1 MDRIGRYEILDELG
15 RGAMGV
21 VYRARDTKIGREVAI
36 KTIKFAD
43 QGSLE
48 AGKLRERLFREAQ
61 SAGRLSHPG
70 IVTIYD
76 VAEEGELAYITME
89 FVDGE
94 TLQTMM
100 EDGRTKDPQFISD
113 ILRQAAS
120 ALDYAHS
127 REIVH
132 RDVKPA
138 NIMVTADG
146 TVKITDFGIAR
157 ISSSTLT
164 QTGTVMGTPSYMS
177 PEQVRGDPIDGASD
191 QFSLTVISYE
201 MLTEQKPFSGDSL
214 TAVMFKIVSGE
225 VVPPSN
231 IVPSIP
237 QEVENTILRGL
248 AKSSGERFSCCKDFA
263 EAVSRAWGSGAAVL
277 PSARVAPA
285 GAREYGGDEAP
296 TVVQPP
302 ASPAEGSAGDQ
313 DQLETVVQPIPAGDA
328 PTEITTG
335 LPPLGP
341 PGSDAPSAAADDE
354 GLSAEASSPSMLLP
368 ESVPFR
374 DVEEPRK
381 RGGPWLAVA
390 AIAGVAVAG
399 GAYWFTQNPG
409 ILGGESSPIVET
421 AEPAEPV
428 AESSV
433 SPSPIESAAPGPVSP
448 EAAGGAPEPSPPTPE
463 VAVAPPVAAAPPPKV
478 EPAPKPPP
486 AKPKPPAPAAPRAAK
501 TVEVTFSTRQAGAR
515 VTVDGKPQ
523 WSCSLPCSLKLP
535 RGKYTAIVSLTGFYR
550 VPKPFTVGSDPVDL
564 TFEMDERVGTVLV
577 SSSPIA
583 ANIYVDGKKF
593 DGLTNTSLSL
603 RPGYHLIRVEKAGA
617 GMAEMSVLVQD
628 GQLSAQQFSLGSQPP
643 RAKLN
648 LTTTPAGAQIVLN
661 DKRRS
666 GSTPSELDLPPGDY
680 RVMLS
685 LPGHRPVI
693 KEIKLPQNQVVA
705 MDEKLTP
712 R

>member
-1 MDRIGRYEILDELG
+1 MDQIGRYEILNELG

-43 QGSLE
+43 QDSSE
-48 AGKLRERLFREAQ
+48 AAKLRERLFREAQ

-94 TLQTMM
+94 TLQKMM

-157 ISSSTLT
+157 ITSSTLT

-177 PEQVRGDPIDGASD
+177 PEQVRGDPIEGSSD
-191 QFSLTVISYE
+191 QFSLSVISYE

-231 IVPSIP
+231 LVPSIP

-248 AKSSGERFSCCKDFA
+248 AKSSGDRFSCCKDFA
-263 EAVSRAWGSGAAVL
+263 ESVSRGWGGGAAAL
-277 PSARVAPA
+277 PSSPVAPA
-285 GAREYGGDEAP
+285 SGQEYGSGEAP
-296 TVVQPP
+296 TVEQS
-302 ASPAEGSAGDQ
+302 AAPAEGSAGDQ
-313 DQLETVVQPIPAGDA
+313 DQLETVVQPLPVGDA
-328 PTEITTG
+328 PTEAITG
-335 LPPLGP
+335 LPPLGE
-341 PGSDAPSAAADDE
+341 PGSSEAADA
-354 GLSAEASSPSMLLP
+354 GAPAEASSPSMPIP
-368 ESVPFR
+368 ESVPFGGV
-374 DVEEPRK
+374 VEEPPK
-381 RGGPWLAVA
+381 RGPWLVVA

-409 ILGGESSPIVET
+409 ILGGESSEIVET
-421 AEPAEPV
+421 AEPGEPA
-428 AESSV
+428 AESPV
-433 SPSPIESAAPGPVSP
+433 SPSPTESAAPESVSP
-448 EAAGGAPEPSPPTPE
+448 EASGGAEEPAPPVPE
-463 VAVAPPVAAAPPPKV
+463 VAAPPAVAAAPPPKV

-486 AKPKPPAPAAPRAAK
+486 AKPKPPVPAAPRAAK
-501 TVEVTFSTRQAGAR
+501 TVEVTFSTTQAGAR

-523 WSCSLPCSLKLP
+523 WSCSLPCSLELP
-535 RGKYTAIVSLTGFYR
+535 RGKYTASVSMTGFYR
-550 VPKPFTVGSDPVDL
+550 IRKPFTVGSDPVNL
-564 TFEMDERVGTVLV
+564 PFEMDEVVGTVLV
-577 SSSPIA
+577 SSSPSG
-583 ANIYVDGKKF
+583 ANIFVDGRKF
-593 DGLTNTSLSL
+593 DGLTNTSLPL
-603 RPGYHLIRVEKAGA
+603 RPGYHLIKVEKAGA
-617 GMAEMSVLVQD
+617 GMAEISVLVQE
-628 GQLSAQQFSLGSQPP
+628 GQLSLQQFSLGSQPP

-661 DKRRS
+661 DNRRS
-666 GSTPSELDLPPGDY
+666 GSTPHELDLPPGDY

-693 KEIKLPQNQVVA
+693 KEIKLLPNQA
-705 MDEKLTP
+705 LPMDVKLDL

>member
-1 MDRIGRYEILDELG
+1 MDQIGRYEILGELG

-21 VYRARDTKIGREVAI
+21 VYLARDTKIGREVAI

-43 QGSLE
+43 QDSLE

-100 EDGRTKDPQFISD
+100 EEGRVKDSAFISS
-113 ILRQAAS
+113 ILGQAAA

-191 QFSLTVISYE
+191 QFSLSVITYE

-225 VVPPSN
+225 VLPPSKL
-231 IVPSIP
+231 VPSIP
-237 QEVENTILRGL
+237 QEIENTILRGL
-248 AKSSGERFSCCKDFA
+248 AKSNGDRFSCCKDFA
-263 EAVSRAWGSGAAVL
+263 ESVSRGWGSDPAIL
-277 PSARVAPA
+277 PPSAIAPTA
-285 GAREYGGDEAP
+285 AQDYGSGEAP
-296 TVVQPP
+296 TVVQTPGP
-302 ASPAEGSAGDQ
+302 HGRLRGGPGSTRDSGSPAYCRQRPDRGHDG
-313 DQLETVVQPIPAGDA
+313 I
-328 PTEITTG
+328 
-335 LPPLGP
+335 
-341 PGSDAPSAAADDE
+341 AAAGGD
-354 GLSAEASSPSMLLP
+354 
-368 ESVPFR
+368 R
-374 DVEEPRK
+374 R
-381 RGGPWLAVA
+381 GPWLA
-390 AIAGVAVAG
+390 IAAVAG
-399 GAYWFTQNPG
+399 LVVAGSAYWVLQNPG
-409 ILGGESSPIVET
+409 MLGGGASEVVGT
-421 AEPAEPV
+421 AEPGDPAAE
-428 AESSV
+428 ETT
-433 SPSPIESAAPGPVSP
+433 AAPIGQPAMPETPSSGP
-448 EAAGGAPEPSPPTPE
+448 ATGGTQETTPASKPPEPTRI
-463 VAVAPPVAAAPPPKV
+463 VAAPPPKV
-478 EPAPKPPP
+478 EPAPTPPP
-486 AKPKPPAPAAPRAAK
+486 SKPKAPPAPARAAK
-501 TVEVTFSTRQAGAR
+501 AVEVTFSTKQAGAR
-515 VTVDGKPQ
+515 VIVDGKPQ
-523 WSCSLPCSLKLP
+523 WSCNLPCSLELP
-535 RGKYTAIVSLTGFYR
+535 RGEYTASVSMTGFYR
-550 VPKPFTVGSDPVDL
+550 IRKPFKVGSDPIDL
-564 TFEMDERVGTVLV
+564 AFEMEEVVGTVLV
-577 SSSPIA
+577 SSSPSGA
-583 ANIYVDGKKF
+583 DIYVDGKKF
-593 DGLTNTSLSL
+593 DGQTNTSLRL
-603 RPGYHLIRVEKAGA
+603 RPGYHLIKIEKAGA
-617 GMAEMSVLVQD
+617 GMVESSVLVRE
-628 GQLSAQQFSLGSQPP
+628 GQLSSQQFSLATQPP
-643 RAKLN
+643 RAQLN
-648 LTTTPAGAQIVLN
+648 ITTTPASAQIVLN
-661 DKRRS
+661 DRRRS
-666 GSTPSELDLPPGDY
+666 GATPRELDLPPGDY

-693 KEIKLPQNQVVA
+693 KEIKLPPNQAVA

>member
-1 MDRIGRYEILDELG
+1 MDQIGRYKILNELG

-21 VYRARDTKIGREVAI
+21 VYRARDAKIGREVAI

-43 QGSLE
+43 QDSSE

-100 EDGRTKDPQFISD
+100 EDGRTKDPQLISD

-127 REIVH
+127 REIIH

-191 QFSLTVISYE
+191 QFALSVISYE

-225 VVPPSN
+225 VVPPSK

-248 AKSSGERFSCCKDFA
+248 AKSGAERFSSCEDFA
-263 EAVSRAWGSGAAVL
+263 EAVSRGWGGSAAAL
-277 PSARVAPA
+277 PSSPIAPA
-285 GAREYGGDEAP
+285 PAQDYGSDEAP
-296 TVVQPP
+296 TVDQPP

-328 PTEITTG
+328 ATEGLTG
-335 LPPLGP
+335 LPPLGA
-341 PGSDAPSAAADDE
+341 PGSAAPSAAADDE
-354 GLSAEASSPSMLLP
+354 GLSAEASSPSMPIP
-368 ESVPFR
+368 ESVPFP
-374 DVEEPRK
+374 DAEEPPK
-381 RGGPWLAVA
+381 RGPWLAVA

-409 ILGGESSPIVET
+409 ILGGESSEIVET
-421 AEPAEPV
+421 AEPGEPA
-428 AESSV
+428 AESPV
-433 SPSPIESAAPGPVSP
+433 SPSPTESAAPESVSP
-448 EAAGGAPEPSPPTPE
+448 EALGGAEEPAPPAPE
-463 VAVAPPVAAAPPPKV
+463 VAAPPAVAAAPPPKV

-486 AKPKPPAPAAPRAAK
+486 AKPKPPAPAAPRVAK
-501 TVEVTFSTRQAGAR
+501 TVEVTFSTTQAGAR

-523 WSCSLPCSLKLP
+523 WSCSLPCSLELP

-577 SSSPIA
+577 SSSPSG
-583 ANIYVDGKKF
+583 ANIFVDGKKF
-593 DGLTNTSLSL
+593 DGLTPAKLSL
-603 RPGYHLIRVEKAGA
+603 RPGYHLLRIEKAGA
-617 GMAEMSVLVQD
+617 GTYKVSVLVQA
-628 GQLSAQQFSLGSQPP
+628 GQLTAQQFSLGAQPP

-661 DKRRS
+661 DNRRS
-666 GSTPSELDLPPGDY
+666 GSTPLELDLPPGDY

-693 KEIKLPQNQVVA
+693 REITLLQNQVVP

>member
-1 MDRIGRYEILDELG
+1 MDQIGRYEILDELG

-21 VYRARDTKIGREVAI
+21 VYLARDTKIGREVAI

-43 QGSLE
+43 QDSLE

-100 EDGRTKDPQFISD
+100 EEGRVKDSAFISS
-113 ILRQAAS
+113 ILGQAAA

-191 QFSLTVISYE
+191 QFSLSVITYE

-225 VVPPSN
+225 VLPPSKL
-231 IVPSIP
+231 VPSIP
-237 QEVENTILRGL
+237 QEIENTILRGL
-248 AKSSGERFSCCKDFA
+248 AKSNGDRFSCCKDFA
-263 EAVSRAWGSGAAVL
+263 ESVSRGWGSDPAIL
-277 PSARVAPA
+277 PPSAIAPTA
-285 GAREYGGDEAP
+285 AQDYGSGEAP
-296 TVVQPP
+296 TVVQTP
-302 ASPAEGSAGDQ
+302 APTEDSAADQ
-313 DQLETVVQPIPAGDA
+313 DQLETVVHPLTADNA
-328 PTEITTG
+328 PTEVMTG
-335 LPPLGP
+335 LPPLGET
-341 PGSDAPSAAADDE
+341 GADAPSDAAAE
-354 GLSAEASSPSMLLP
+354 EAASADQPPSLPVP
-368 ESVPFR
+368 ESVPFATA
-374 DVEEPRK
+374 EEPPK
-381 RGGPWLAVA
+381 RGPWLA
-390 AIAGVAVAG
+390 IAAVAG
-399 GAYWFTQNPG
+399 LVVAGSAYWVLQNPG
-409 ILGGESSPIVET
+409 MLGGGASEVVGT
-421 AEPAEPV
+421 AEPGDPAAE
-428 AESSV
+428 ETT
-433 SPSPIESAAPGPVSP
+433 AAPIGQPAMPETPSSGP
-448 EAAGGAPEPSPPTPE
+448 ATGGTQETTPASKPPEPTRI
-463 VAVAPPVAAAPPPKV
+463 AAAPPPKV
-478 EPAPKPPP
+478 EPAPTPPP
-486 AKPKPPAPAAPRAAK
+486 SKPKAPPAPARAAK
-501 TVEVTFSTRQAGAR
+501 AVEVTFSTKQAGAR
-515 VTVDGKPQ
+515 VIVDGKPQ
-523 WSCSLPCSLKLP
+523 WSCNLPCSLELP
-535 RGKYTAIVSLTGFYR
+535 RGEYTASVSMTGFYR
-550 VPKPFTVGSDPVDL
+550 IRKPFKVGSDPIDL
-564 TFEMDERVGTVLV
+564 AFEMEEVVGTVLV
-577 SSSPIA
+577 SSSPSGA
-583 ANIYVDGKKF
+583 DIYVDGKKF
-593 DGLTNTSLSL
+593 DGQTNTSVRL
-603 RPGYHLIRVEKAGA
+603 RPGYHLIKIEKAGT
-617 GMAEMSVLVQD
+617 GMVESSVLVRE
-628 GQLSAQQFSLGSQPP
+628 GQLSSQQFSLATQPP
-643 RAKLN
+643 RAQLN
-648 LTTTPAGAQIVLN
+648 ITTTPAGAQIVLN
-661 DKRRS
+661 DRRRS
-666 GSTPSELDLPPGDY
+666 GATPRELDLPPGDY

-693 KEIKLPQNQVVA
+693 KEIKLPPNQAVA